1 MDVWQKELIIGLLLF
16 LAVSV
21 VGGMTGLFMPLAL
34 VLTLGM
40 LMHQLYQIN
49 RFERWIRTGGR
60 AKYPKTSGVW
70 EEIYYH
76 VYRIKKNEKKRKK
89 KLGKMV
95 DQFRQSTEAL
105 PDAAVVLGANDEIEW
120 ANKAAREVFGLQQ
133 SDKGQRIP
141 NLIRFPEFIR
151 YLKSGNYS
159 EPVILPSPVNNRI
172 TLAVRIIAYGAGLRL
187 LLAQDVTQLKKMERM
202 RKDFVANVSH
212 ELRTPLTV
220 LKGYL
225 ETLQDMDDGE
235 SPLLTTSFQQ
245 MQGQTERMQHLVD
258 DLLLL
263 TRLETQQKKTECI
276 NVPALLS
283 QICKEAETIHG
294 KASASSAT
302 APALLYLPH
311 PCSRA
316 HAPYLHPVGNF
327 PNRIEL
333 SLESDV
339 NIMGDEQELRS
350 AFTNLLGN
358 ALKYS
363 PEDSVVK
370 VRWYRS
376 NDSIVLDVEDQGE
389 GIAAADIP
397 RVTERFYRSEV
408 KRIKKV
414 GGTGLGLAIVKHV
427 LMRHDAKLNITS
439 ELGKGSRFSCHFP
452 AKRVCH

>member
-1 MDVWQKELIIGLLLF
+1 MGIWQKELSIGLLLF
-16 LAVSV
+16 LVVSII
-21 VGGMTGLFMPLAL
+21 GGMTGLFMPLVL

-40 LMHQLYQIN
+40 LMRQLYQIN

-60 AKYPKTSGVW
+60 TKYPKTSGVW

-151 YLKSGNYS
+151 YLKSGNYN
-159 EPVILPSPVNNRI
+159 EPVILPSPINNRI
-172 TLAVRIIAYGAGLRL
+172 TLAVRIITYGAGLRL

-263 TRLETQQKKTECI
+263 TRLETQQKKAECV
-276 NVPALLS
+276 NVSALLD

-294 KASASSAT
+294 KASA
-302 APALLYLPH
+302 PA
-311 PCSRA
+311 
-316 HAPYLHPVGNF
+316 
-327 PNRIEL
+327 RIEL

-339 NIMGDEQELRS
+339 NIMGEEQELRS

-363 PEDSVVK
+363 PDDSVVK

-376 NDSIVLDVEDQGE
+376 SDTIMLDIEDHGE

-439 ELGKGSRFSCHFP
+439 ELGKGSCFSCHFP
-452 AKRVCH
+452 VKRVCH

>member
-1 MDVWQKELIIGLLLF
+1 MGVWQRELIIGLLL
-16 LAVSV
+16 LVAVSII
-21 VGGMTGLFMPLAL
+21 GGMTGLFMPLML
-34 VLTLGM
+34 LLTLGM
-40 LMHQLYQIN
+40 LMRQLFQIN
-49 RFERWIRTGGR
+49 RFEKWIRTGGR
-60 AKYPKTSGVW
+60 AKYPKTSGIW

-151 YLKSGNYS
+151 YLKSGNYN
-159 EPVILPSPVNNRI
+159 EPVILPSPINHRI
-172 TLAVRIIAYGAGLRL
+172 TLAVRIITYGAGLRL
-187 LLAQDVTQLKKMERM
+187 LLAQDVTELKKMERM

-263 TRLETQQKKTECI
+263 TRLETGQKKTECV
-276 NVPALLS
+276 NVPALLI
-283 QICKEAETIHG
+283 QICKEAEALHG
-294 KASASSAT
+294 GDSA
-302 APALLYLPH
+302 
-311 PCSRA
+311 
-316 HAPYLHPVGNF
+316 
-327 PNRIEL
+327 RIEL
-333 SLESDV
+333 TLGTDAHIVGE
-339 NIMGDEQELRS
+339 EQELRS

-370 VRWYRS
+370 VHWRRS
-376 NDSIVLDVEDQGE
+376 HEDIVLDVEDQGE

-408 KRIKKV
+408 KRNKKV

-427 LMRHDAKLNITS
+427 LMRHDAKLNIAS
-439 ELGKGSRFSCHFP
+439 QLNKGSRFSCHFP
-452 AKRVCH
+452 GKRGCN

>member
-1 MDVWQKELIIGLLLF
+1 MDVWQKELIIGLLLL
-16 LAVSV
+16 LAVSI
-21 VGGMTGLFMPLAL
+21 VGGMTGFFMPLAL
-34 VLTLGM
+34 ILTLAL
-40 LMHQLYQIN
+40 LMRQLYQIN
-49 RFERWIRTGGR
+49 RFEKWIRTGGR

-120 ANKAAREVFGLQQ
+120 ANKAAREVFGLKQT
-133 SDKGQRIP
+133 DKGQRIP

-151 YLKSGNYS
+151 YLKSENYK
-159 EPVILPSPVNNRI
+159 EPVILPSPVDHSI
-172 TLAVRIIAYGAGLRL
+172 TLAVRIIPYGAGLRL

-235 SPLLTTSFQQ
+235 SPLLTASFRQ

-263 TRLETQQKKTECI
+263 TRLETKQKKTECV

-283 QICKEAETIHG
+283 QICKEAEVVKDNT
-294 KASASSAT
+294 
-302 APALLYLPH
+302 P
-311 PCSRA
+311 R
-316 HAPYLHPVGNF
+316 
-327 PNRIEL
+327 RIEL
-333 SLESDV
+333 ILETEAQL
-339 NIMGDEQELRS
+339 MGEEQELCS

-363 PEDSVVK
+363 PEDSLVK
-370 VRWYRS
+370 VRWYQS
-376 NDSIVLDVEDQGE
+376 KDSLVLDVEDQGE
-389 GIAAADIP
+389 GIASADIP

-408 KRIKKV
+408 KRNKKV

-427 LMRHDAKLNITS
+427 LMRHEAKLTIVS
-439 ELGKGSRFSCHFP
+439 EVGKGSRFSCCFP
-452 AKRVCH
+452 IKRMCS

>member
-1 MDVWQKELIIGLLLF
+1 MGVWQRELITGVLLF
-16 LAVSV
+16 LAVSIA
-21 VGGMTGLFMPLAL
+21 GGMTGLFMPLAL
-34 VLTLGM
+34 LLTLAI
-40 LMHQLYQIN
+40 LMRQLFQIN
-49 RFERWIRTGGR
+49 RFEKWIRTGGR
-60 AKYPKTSGVW
+60 AKYPKTSGIW

-105 PDAAVVLGANDEIEW
+105 PDAAVVLGVNDEIEW

-151 YLKSGNYS
+151 YLKSGDYN
-159 EPVILPSPVNNRI
+159 EPVILPSPVNHRI

-245 MQGQTERMQHLVD
+245 MKGQTERMQHLVD

-263 TRLETQQKKTECI
+263 TRLETQQKKTECVNI
-276 NVPALLS
+276 PALLI
-283 QICKEAETIHG
+283 QICKEAERLHG
-294 KASASSAT
+294 N
-302 APALLYLPH
+302 
-311 PCSRA
+311 
-316 HAPYLHPVGNF
+316 V
-327 PNRIEL
+327 PNRIEARIKL
-333 SLESDV
+333 SLEADAHIV
-339 NIMGDEQELRS
+339 GEEQELRS

-370 VRWYRS
+370 VRWYRFK
-376 NDSIVLDVEDQGE
+376 DDIVLNVEDSGE
-389 GIAAADIP
+389 GISAADIP

-408 KRIKKV
+408 KRVKKV

-427 LMRHDAKLNITS
+427 LMRHDAKLNIVS
-439 ELGKGSRFSCHFP
+439 ELGKGSCFSCHFP
-452 AKRVCH
+452 VKRICK

>member
-1 MDVWQKELIIGLLLF
+1 MGVWQKELITALLLF
-16 LAVSV
+16 LAVSI

-34 VLTLGM
+34 LLTLSI
-40 LMHQLYQIN
+40 LMRQLFQIS
-49 RFERWIRTGGR
+49 RFEKWIRTGGR
-60 AKYPKTSGVW
+60 TKYPRTTGIW

-151 YLKSGNYS
+151 YLKSENYS
-159 EPVILPSPVNNRI
+159 EAVILPSPVNHRI
-172 TLAVRIIAYGAGLRL
+172 TLAVRIVTYGAGLRL
-187 LLAQDVTQLKKMERM
+187 LLAQDVTELKRMERM

-263 TRLETQQKKTECI
+263 TRLETRQKKTECVNI
-276 NVPALLS
+276 PALLI
-283 QICKEAETIHG
+283 QICKEAETLNC
-294 KASASSAT
+294 KASA
-302 APALLYLPH
+302 P
-311 PCSRA
+311 
-316 HAPYLHPVGNF
+316 APYLHPVGNV
-327 PNRIEL
+327 PARIEL
-333 SLESDV
+333 ALETDKH
-339 NIMGDEQELRS
+339 ITGEEQELRS

-389 GIAAADIP
+389 GIAATDIP

-408 KRIKKV
+408 KRVKKV

-427 LMRHDAKLNITS
+427 LMRHDAKLNIVS
-439 ELGKGSRFSCHFP
+439 ELGKGSCFSCHFP
-452 AKRVCH
+452 VKRVCN

>member
-1 MDVWQKELIIGLLLF
+1 MGVWQKELITGLLLF
-16 LAVSV
+16 LAVLI
-21 VGGMTGLFMPLAL
+21 VGGITGLFMPLTL
-34 VLTLGM
+34 LLTLGM
-40 LMHQLYQIN
+40 LMRQLFQIS
-49 RFERWIRTGGR
+49 RFEKWIRTGGR
-60 AKYPKTSGVW
+60 AKYPKTTGVW

-89 KLGKMV
+89 KLGKMI

-151 YLKSGNYS
+151 YLKSGDYS
-159 EPVILPSPVNNRI
+159 EAVILPSPVDHRI
-172 TLAVRIIAYGAGLRL
+172 TLAVRIITYGAGLRL

-235 SPLLTTSFQQ
+235 SALLTTSFQQ

-263 TRLETQQKKTECI
+263 TRLETQQKKTECVNI
-276 NVPALLS
+276 PALLS
-283 QICKEAETIHG
+283 QICKEAETLKG
-294 KASASSAT
+294 KAPGHGPS
-302 APALLYLPH
+302 L
-311 PCSRA
+311 R
-316 HAPYLHPVGNF
+316 PVGEAF
-327 PNRIEL
+327 VPARIEL
-333 SLESDV
+333 SLEADAHIS
-339 NIMGDEQELRS
+339 GEEQELRS

-376 NDSIVLDVEDQGE
+376 KDSIVLDVEDQGE
-389 GIAAADIP
+389 GIAAIDIP

-427 LMRHDAKLNITS
+427 LMRHDAKLSIAS
-439 ELGKGSRFSCHFP
+439 ELGKGSCFSCHFP
-452 AKRVCH
+452 VKRVCN

>member
-1 MDVWQKELIIGLLLF
+1 MDVWQKELIIGLLLL
-16 LAVSV
+16 LAVSI
-21 VGGMTGLFMPLAL
+21 VGGMTGFFMPLAL
-34 VLTLGM
+34 ILTLVL
-40 LMHQLYQIN
+40 LMRQLYQIN
-49 RFERWIRTGGR
+49 RFEKWIRTGGR

-120 ANKAAREVFGLQQ
+120 ANKAAREVFGLKQT
-133 SDKGQRIP
+133 DKGQRIP

-151 YLKSGNYS
+151 YLKSENYK
-159 EPVILPSPVNNRI
+159 EPVILPSPVDHSI
-172 TLAVRIIAYGAGLRL
+172 TLAVRIIPYGAGLRL

-235 SPLLTTSFQQ
+235 SPLLTASFRQ

-263 TRLETQQKKTECI
+263 TRLETKQKKTECV

-283 QICKEAETIHG
+283 QICKEAEVV
-294 KASASSAT
+294 KDNV
-302 APALLYLPH
+302 P
-311 PCSRA
+311 R
-316 HAPYLHPVGNF
+316 
-327 PNRIEL
+327 RIEL
-333 SLESDV
+333 ILETEAQL
-339 NIMGDEQELRS
+339 MGEEQELCS

-363 PEDSVVK
+363 PEDSLVK
-370 VRWYRS
+370 VRWYQS
-376 NDSIVLDVEDQGE
+376 KDSLVLDVEDQGE
-389 GIAAADIP
+389 GIASADIP

-408 KRIKKV
+408 KRNKKV

-427 LMRHDAKLNITS
+427 LMRHEAKLTIAS
-439 ELGKGSRFSCHFP
+439 EVGKGSRFSCCFP
-452 AKRVCH
+452 IKRMCS

>member
-1 MDVWQKELIIGLLLF
+1 MDVWQKELITGLLLL

-34 VLTLGM
+34 MLALVL
-40 LMHQLYQIN
+40 LMRQLYQIN
-49 RFERWIRTGGR
+49 RFEKWIRTGGR
-60 AKYPKTSGVW
+60 TKYPKTTGVW

-120 ANKAAREVFGLQQ
+120 ANKAAREVFGLKQ

-151 YLKSGNYS
+151 YLKSGNYK
-159 EPVILPSPVNNRI
+159 EPVILPSPVDHSI
-172 TLAVRIIAYGAGLRL
+172 TLAVRIITYGAGLRL

-235 SPLLTTSFQQ
+235 SPLLTASFRQ

-263 TRLETQQKKTECI
+263 TRLETKQKKTECV

-283 QICKEAETIHG
+283 QICKEAEAM
-294 KASASSAT
+294 KNSV
-302 APALLYLPH
+302 PH
-311 PCSRA
+311 
-316 HAPYLHPVGNF
+316 
-327 PNRIEL
+327 RIEL
-333 SLESDV
+333 ILETDAQL
-339 NIMGDEQELRS
+339 MGEEQELCS

-363 PEDSVVK
+363 PEDSLVK
-370 VRWYRS
+370 VRWYVS
-376 NDSIVLDVEDQGE
+376 KDSLVLDVEDQGE

-408 KRIKKV
+408 KRNKKV

-427 LMRHDAKLNITS
+427 LMRHEGKLTIAS
-439 ELGKGSRFSCHFP
+439 ELGKGSRFSCYFP
-452 AKRVCH
+452 VKRVCS

>member
-1 MDVWQKELIIGLLLF
+1 MGLWQKELISGLLLF
-16 LAVSV
+16 LAASI
-21 VGGMTGLFMPLAL
+21 VGGITGLFMPLAL
-34 VLTLGM
+34 CLTLGI
-40 LMHQLYQIN
+40 LIRQLFQIS
-49 RFERWIRTGGR
+49 RFEKWIRSGGR
-60 AKYPKTSGVW
+60 AQYPKTSGIW

-133 SDKGQRIP
+133 TDKGQRIP

-151 YLKSGNYS
+151 YLKSGNYN
-159 EPVILPSPVNNRI
+159 EPVILPSPVDHRI

-225 ETLQDMDDGE
+225 ETLQDMDDGK
-235 SPLLTTSFQQ
+235 SHLLTTSFQQ

-263 TRLETQQKKTECI
+263 TRLETQQKKTECV
-276 NVPALLS
+276 NVPALLI
-283 QICKEAETIHG
+283 QICKEAERLHG
-294 KASASSAT
+294 NIST
-302 APALLYLPH
+302 
-311 PCSRA
+311 
-316 HAPYLHPVGNF
+316 
-327 PNRIEL
+327 RIEL
-333 SLESDV
+333 TLKTDV
-339 NIMGDEQELRS
+339 HIIGEEQELRS

-370 VRWYRS
+370 VCWYRS
-376 NDSIVLDVEDQGE
+376 QDSITLAVEDQGE

-427 LMRHDAKLNITS
+427 LMRHDAKLNIVS
-439 ELGKGSRFSCHFP
+439 ELGKGSLFSCHFP
-452 AKRVCH
+452 PKRVCN